1 MGWVDRG
8 RGIMDFLL
16 GVFCGFAMWW
26 GGFWTYKTFLLM
38 KDPVEIDY
46 NMIEKS
52 LSDFVDSKYDS
63 ENYLGKAEGTK

>member
-1 MGWVDRG
+1 VDRG
-8 RGIMDFLL
+8 RRIMEFILGLL
-16 GVFCGFAMWW
+16 CGFAIFW
-26 GGFWTYKTFLLM
+26 GGFWTYKTFLLIQ
-38 KDPVEIDY
+38 DPVEIDY

>member
-1 MGWVDRG
+1 MEF
-8 RGIMDFLL
+8 IL
-16 GVFCGFAMWW
+16 GLICGFAIFW

-38 KDPVEIDY
+38 QDPVEIDY

>member
-1 MGWVDRG
+1 VDRG
-8 RGIMDFLL
+8 RRIMEFIL
-16 GVFCGFAMWW
+16 GLICGFAIFW

-38 KDPVEIDY
+38 QDPVEIDY